1 MKPVVRV
8 TQLESFRR
16 FISGEYDYIT
26 EQNVIENITQEFT
39 GNEYTRIGSAFHK
52 VVELGSIQYV
62 ERLGL
67 ATRVEEGERSFT
79 YYSMP
84 KTEQIGRAHV

>member
-16 FISGEYDYIT
+16 FICGEYDFIT
-26 EQNVIENITQEFT
+26 EQSVIDGITQEFT

-52 VVELGSIQYV
+52 VVELGIIQGV

-67 ATRVEEGERSFT
+67 ATRVEAG
-79 YYSMP
+79 
-84 KTEQIGRAHV
+84 